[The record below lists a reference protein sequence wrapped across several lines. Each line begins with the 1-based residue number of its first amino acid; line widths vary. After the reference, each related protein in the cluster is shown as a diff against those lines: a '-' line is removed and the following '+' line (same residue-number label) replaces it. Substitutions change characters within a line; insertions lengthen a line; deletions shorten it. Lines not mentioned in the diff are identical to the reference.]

1 MGKVVLIILFLAV
14 AGLAFGGGAIYQY
27 YLKDKPIIE
36 NYTDYLSN
44 PIDIDIEQAIIWLD
58 RAAASHQPRL
68 ENNDPNDDEFHQ
80 GCIDRYASIKALLL
94 KVNGSKME

>member
-1 MGKVVLIILFLAV
+1 MGKVVLIAVLVAV
-14 AGLAFGGGAIYQY
+14 AGLAFGGGVIYQY

-44 PIDIDIEQAIIWLD
+44 PTDIDIEQAIIWLD
-58 RAAASHQPRL
+58 RAAASHQPRVEDDDL
-68 ENNDPNDDEFHQ
+68 DDDEFHQ